1 MKKMKK
7 KLLVTAAIF
16 TAALNMNGCGAYG
29 PEPDDDMYAMYSQV
43 TKIQE
48 TVADKTNFE
57 ISGEFHTYV
66 SEINNDTL

>member
-29 PEPDDDMYAMYSQV
+29 PEPDDDMYAMYPQM
-43 TKIQE
+43 TKTQE
-48 TVADKTNFE
+48 AVADKTNSE
-57 ISGEFHTYV
+57 ILGEFREYV